1 MMKTEKE
8 MLASVQI
15 KDEND
20 NFAVFEE
27 TDTDPFVTLEG
38 YRVEFSKSG
47 LPCMWESG
55 GGATNTGGAK
65 IICSS
70 NGLPKKAIYIPR
82 GGHLSNGEHAL
93 IPVTVGDI
101 IIFHSHDRKGA
112 ETEILKIK
120 KIVGEKAYTVTV
132 EMQNCYK
139 TAVEAAIKKANTYH
153 CRDAMY
159 VK

>member
-1 MMKTEKE
+1 MNKTEYA
-8 MLASVQI
+8 MLNSIAI
-15 KDEND
+15 KNENGEI
-20 NFAVFEE
+20 VIFEE
-27 TDTDPFVTLEG
+27 TETDVFAALEG
-38 YRVEFSKSG
+38 YKLEFSKTG

-65 IICSS
+65 IICSA

-101 IIFHSHDRKGA
+101 IIFHSHDRKGG

-120 KIVGEKAYTVTV
+120 KIVGEKAYTETV
-132 EMQNCYK
+132 EMQDCYK
-139 TAVEAAIKKANTYH
+139 NAVEAAVKKSHIYH
-153 CRDAMY
+153 CREAVY

>member
-1 MMKTEKE
+1 MKTEKV

-15 KDEND
+15 KDENGEIV
-20 NFAVFEE
+20 VFEE
-27 TDTDPFVTLEG
+27 TNTDPFVTLEG

-101 IIFHSHDRKGA
+101 IIFHSHDRKGG

-120 KIVGEKAYTVTV
+120 KIVGEKAYTETV
-132 EMQNCYK
+132 EMQDCYK
-139 TAVEAAIKKANTYH
+139 NAVEAAVKKSHIYH
-153 CRDAMY
+153 CREAVY

>member
-1 MMKTEKE
+1 MNEIVILEEKE
-8 MLASVQI
+8 ENPFQI
-15 KDEND
+15 
-20 NFAVFEE
+20 
-27 TDTDPFVTLEG
+27 LEG
-38 YRVEFSKSG
+38 YKLESSRTG

-55 GGATNTGGAK
+55 GGSTNTGGAK

-70 NGLPKKAIYIPR
+70 NGLQKKAIYIPR

-101 IIFHSHDRKGA
+101 IILHSHGRNGG

-120 KIVGEKAYTVTV
+120 KIVGDRAHTVAV
-132 EMQNCYK
+132 EMKDCYK
-139 TAVEAAIKKANTYH
+139 NAVAAAVKKSHIYH
-153 CRDAMY
+153 CREAVY

>member
-1 MMKTEKE
+1 MNKTEQD
-8 MLASVQI
+8 MLNSI
-15 KDEND
+15 SLKDENG
-20 NFAVFEE
+20 NIVIFEE
-27 TDTDPFVTLEG
+27 KEENPFQILEG
-38 YRVEFSKSG
+38 YKLEFSKTG

-93 IPVTVGDI
+93 IPVAVGDAI
-101 IIFHSHDRKGA
+101 VFHSYDRRGT
-112 ETEILKIK
+112 ETRLEKVSQ
-120 KIVGEKAYTVTV
+120 IVGDRAHTVTI
-132 EMQNCYK
+132 EMQDCYK
-139 TAVEAAIKKANTYH
+139 NAVEAATKKSHVYH
-153 CRDAMY
+153 CREAVY